1 MINDTVEA
9 AKLKI
14 GIESDEILRADKE
27 LKKLSE
33 TVDKTGSEGKGKL
46 KSLQESFSGIASV
59 IPKITGG
66 VTGVA
71 LAMSKAFDLGEEGA
85 GLSYAAD
92 KFDNLS
98 RSIGVTSDVLMND
111 LRKATGGIVDDAGL
125 IALANDVI
133 GLGFAKTAE
142 QATRLSTVAGQLGM
156 DMNQLSLALAN
167 QTTMRF
173 DQLGVAVDGFDEKLS
188 KFKNQGMDE
197 GEAFLEAFLEQSEAQ
212 LEKIGSVLDQDVAKF
227 QRLDATLKN
236 IADTGKQELS
246 PFLADAAEG
255 LDLLLTMNGKINA
268 AFTEQTVYLRD
279 NTSTYEEYI
288 QEVLQAARAGHM
300 ITEQQRRYI
309 LETIEAGTAS
319 EELSAKLDSLGITID
334 IASETTYRASKA
346 TSGWTEEAYAAYRGI
361 SLLKDA
367 TDGAETSIKDLVPA
381 LSDAKTLMGEYT
393 EMLMFTQAATGLT
406 SDQSILL
413 AEKMGLI
420 DENTVVAMGALGELK
435 GQYEDGKLTLEEYTA
450 RVDTLNDAIM
460 RMQSK
465 SITLTTEFTE
475 IYTRIENT
483 RGETGGYGEME
494 EEERA
499 LGGTV
504 FAGQPY
510 LTGERGPVPF
520 IPNTD
525 GQIIT
530 NDDLVRAL
538 TGMRKGSGVVI
549 EAGAIVVQAQSNLD
563 MPYVVDEVMRKVQER
578 LS

>member
-1 MINDTVEA
+1 MITDTVEA

-14 GIESDEILRADKE
+14 GVESDEVLTADKN

-33 TVDKTGSEGKGKL
+33 TVDKTGAEGKGKL
-46 KSLQESFSGIASV
+46 KTLEESFSGIASV

-66 VTGVA
+66 ITGVG

-85 GLSYAAD
+85 GLDYAAD

-98 RSIGVTSDVLMND
+98 RSIGTTSDVLIND
-111 LRKATGGIVDDAGL
+111 LRAATGGIVDDAGL
-125 IALANDVI
+125 ISLANDVI
-133 GLGFAKTAE
+133 GLGFVKTAE
-142 QATRLSTVAGQLGM
+142 QATRLSVVAGQLNM
-156 DMNQLSLALAN
+156 DMNQLSLTLAN
-167 QTTMRF
+167 KGTQRF
-173 DQLGVAVDGFDEKLS
+173 DQLGVAVEGFDEKLQKLKDS
-188 KFKNQGMDE
+188 GLSDNDAFM
-197 GEAFLEAFLEQSEAQ
+197 EAFLQQSEEQ
-212 LEKIGSVLDQDVAKF
+212 LEKVGSVLDQDVAKF

-236 IADTGKQELS
+236 IADTGKQELA
-246 PFLADAAEG
+246 PFLANAAEG

-268 AFTEQTVYLRD
+268 AFTEQAIYIRD
-279 NTSTYEEYI
+279 NTSSYDEYI
-288 QEVLQAARAGHM
+288 QEVLQAARAGHL

-309 LETIEAGTAS
+309 LETYEAGNAS
-319 EELSAKLDSLGITID
+319 DEYAAKLDSLGISID
-334 IASETTYRASKA
+334 ISSQTTYRATKA
-346 TSGWTEEAYAAYRGI
+346 TSGWTDETYAAYRGI

-367 TDGAETSIKDLVPA
+367 TDDAEVSIKDLVPA

-393 EMLMFTQAATGLT
+393 EMLMFTQAATNLN
-406 SDQSILL
+406 SDEAILL

-420 DENTVVAMGALGELK
+420 DEDTRIAMEALGELK
-435 GQYEDGKLTLEEYTA
+435 KQYEDNLLTTEEYTD
-450 RVDTLNDAIM
+450 RVNTLNDAIM

-483 RGETGGYGEME
+483 RGETGGYGGME
-494 EEERA
+494 EQERA

-504 FAGQPY
+504 FSGTPY
-510 LTGERGPVPF
+510 LTGERGPEPF

-538 TGMRKGSGVVI
+538 TGMRNNGVVI
-549 EAGAIVVQAQSNLD
+549 EAGAIVVQAQNNLD
-563 MPYVVDEVMRKVQER
+563 VPFVVDEIFRQVQEK
-578 LS
+578 LI